1 MLSIYIKMFYRQ
13 TCKQSHTFINILG
26 LAIGLASF
34 ILIVLYVVD
43 ELSYDRYH
51 KNSENIYRLVNVYNF
66 EGVGEN
72 SASSP
77 FPLAFTLKDEY
88 PGMIENTVR
97 VFNFQSPR
105 LLIEYDEQS
114 FNERRF
120 FYADSTFFDVF
131 DHEFIYGDPETA
143 LDESYSVVITESTAE
158 KYFGDENP
166 IGKLFRFEKKFD
178 LKVTGVVKNIPSQS
192 HFKFDFIG
200 SMSSVAQL
208 YGGKLPKTWV
218 WNPCWT
224 YFLLQTDADPK
235 ELENEFPSFIEKFF
249 YDAEKENVSLYLQ
262 ALTDIHL
269 KSKLDYE
276 IEANNNYSYIRILSI
291 IALFLLIIA
300 AINFTN
306 LATAASDC
314 RIKEIG
320 VKKILGVSRK
330 RLIFQFLSEAIIL
343 SFISL
348 IFALLIIEL
357 ILPAFNIFTGKEF
370 STTIFFQTEY
380 LLGILF
386 LGFLTGFISG
396 IYPAF
401 YLSSLKPLSI
411 LYSGLLKNNK
421 KGLLRK
427 ILVIIQFAVSITLI
441 VVTLFIF
448 RQATYLRNAKLG
460 FNKENI
466 VVVPVNHTNVAN
478 SYESFKKELLQNPN
492 ILSVTNMDDILGSA
506 HNTHEFRPEGF
517 PLDKWQFYPAL
528 VIGYDFIKTFEIE
541 IVEGRDYLRKN
552 KTDPEKGILINE
564 AMVKHVGWENN
575 KEAIGKKFRSLSG
588 DEKVIG
594 VFKDF
599 NVTSLHEPAGP
610 FVLNMKEKEFE
621 ILWFLKYLA
630 IRISPENSNETIDF
644 IEKKCKEFSPERPF
658 EYSFLDNELD
668 ELYSDEENL
677 AKLTLIFTILIIFIA
692 SLGLFG
698 LTSFTVARRTKEI
711 GIRKTLG
718 SGTVSIIALFSKEFI
733 QLILI
738 SIVIAWPVSYF
749 LIDNWLQYFAY
760 QASINWFIFI
770 IAGFLAVIVAMLIT
784 SIKGFFASRI
794 NPVETLKYE

>member
-13 TCKQSHTFINILG
+13 ICKQSHTFINILG

-34 ILIVLYVVD
+34 ILIVLYVID

-51 KNSENIYRLVNVYNF
+51 RNSENIYRLVNVHNF

-77 FPLAFTLKDEY
+77 FPVAFTLKDEY
-88 PGMIENTVR
+88 PGIIKNAVR
-97 VFNFQSPR
+97 IFNFQSPR
-105 LLIEYDEQS
+105 LLIEYGDKR

-143 LDESYSVVITESTAE
+143 LDESYSVVITESTAK
-158 KYFGDENP
+158 KYFDEDNP
-166 IGKLFRFEKKFD
+166 IGKLLRFEKHFD
-178 LKVTGVVKNIPSQS
+178 LKVTGVIKDIPSQS
-192 HFKFDFIG
+192 HFNFDFIG

-208 YGGKLPKTWV
+208 YKGKLPETWV

-224 YFLLQTDADPK
+224 YFLLLPEADPK
-235 ELENEFPSFIEKFF
+235 ELENEFPTFIKKYF
-249 YDAEKENVSLYLQ
+249 YDAEKEHVSLYLQ

-291 IALFLLIIA
+291 IAIFLLIIA

-314 RIKEIG
+314 RLKEIC

-348 IFALLIIEL
+348 VFALFIIEL
-357 ILPAFNIFTGKEF
+357 ILPAFNVFTGKEF
-370 STTIFFQTEY
+370 SISIFFQIEY
-380 LLGILF
+380 LLGLLILG
-386 LGFLTGFISG
+386 LLTGFISG

-401 YLSSLKPLSI
+401 YLSSLKPLLI
-411 LYSGLLKNNK
+411 LYSGLSKNIK
-421 KGLLRK
+421 KGFARK
-427 ILVIIQFAVSITLI
+427 ILVILQFTISITLI

-460 FNKENI
+460 FNKKNI

-478 SYESFKKELLQNPN
+478 SYKSFKMELLQNPN
-492 ILSVTNMDDILGSA
+492 ILSVTTMDDILGSA

-517 PLDKWQFYPAL
+517 PQEKWQFYPAL
-528 VIGYDFIKTFEIE
+528 VIGYDFIKTFDIE
-541 IVEGRDYLRKN
+541 IVEGRDYLEES
-552 KTDPEKGILINE
+552 KTDPQKGILINE
-564 AMVKHVGWENN
+564 GMVKHVGWKNN
-575 KEAIGKKFRSLSG
+575 KDAIGKQFRSLSG

-599 NVTSLHEPAGP
+599 NVTSLHEPASP
-610 FVLNMKEKEFE
+610 FVLNMKEKEWE

-630 IRISPENSNETIDF
+630 IKITPENNNETIDF
-644 IEKKCKEFSPERPF
+644 IEKKWKEFAPERPF
-658 EYSFLDNELD
+658 EYSFLNNELD

-698 LTSFTVARRTKEI
+698 LTSFTITRRTKEI
-711 GIRKTLG
+711 GIRKVLG
-718 SGTVSIIALFSKEFI
+718 SGTISIIALLSKEFFK
-733 QLILI
+733 LILI

-760 QASINWFIFI
+760 QASINLFIFI
-770 IAGFLAVIVAMLIT
+770 ISGLLAIIIAMLIT
-784 SIKGFFASRI
+784 SFKGFFASRI

>member
-1 MLSIYIKMFYRQ
+1 MFYRQ
-13 TCKQSHTFINILG
+13 ICKQSHTFINILG

-34 ILIVLYVVD
+34 ILIVLYVID

-51 KNSENIYRLVNVYNF
+51 RNSENIYRLVNVHNF

-77 FPLAFTLKDEY
+77 FPVAFTLKDEY
-88 PGMIENTVR
+88 PGIIKNAVR
-97 VFNFQSPR
+97 IFNFQSPR
-105 LLIEYDEQS
+105 LLIEYGDKR

-143 LDESYSVVITESTAE
+143 LDESYSVVITESTAK
-158 KYFGDENP
+158 KYFDEDNP
-166 IGKLFRFEKKFD
+166 IGKLLRFEKHFD
-178 LKVTGVVKNIPSQS
+178 LKVTGVIKDIPSQS
-192 HFKFDFIG
+192 HFNFDFIG

-208 YGGKLPKTWV
+208 YKGKLPETWV

-224 YFLLQTDADPK
+224 YFLLLPEADPK
-235 ELENEFPSFIEKFF
+235 ELENEFPTFIKKYF
-249 YDAEKENVSLYLQ
+249 YDAEKEHVSLYLQ

-291 IALFLLIIA
+291 IAIFLLIIA

-314 RIKEIG
+314 RLKEIC

-348 IFALLIIEL
+348 VFALFIIEL
-357 ILPAFNIFTGKEF
+357 ILPAFNVFTGKEF
-370 STTIFFQTEY
+370 SISIFFQIEY
-380 LLGILF
+380 LLGLLILG
-386 LGFLTGFISG
+386 LLTGFISG

-401 YLSSLKPLSI
+401 YLSSLKPLLI
-411 LYSGLLKNNK
+411 LYSGLSKNIK
-421 KGLLRK
+421 KGFARK
-427 ILVIIQFAVSITLI
+427 ILVILQFTISITLI

-460 FNKENI
+460 FNKKNI

-478 SYESFKKELLQNPN
+478 SYKSFKMELLQNPN
-492 ILSVTNMDDILGSA
+492 ILSVTTMDDILGSA

-517 PLDKWQFYPAL
+517 PQEKWQFYPAL
-528 VIGYDFIKTFEIE
+528 VIGYDFIKTFDIE
-541 IVEGRDYLRKN
+541 IVEGRDYLEES
-552 KTDPEKGILINE
+552 KTDPQKGILINE
-564 AMVKHVGWENN
+564 GMVKHVGWKNN
-575 KEAIGKKFRSLSG
+575 KDAIGKQFRSLSG

-599 NVTSLHEPAGP
+599 NVTSLHEPASP
-610 FVLNMKEKEFE
+610 FVLNMKEKEWE

-630 IRISPENSNETIDF
+630 IKITPENNNETIDF
-644 IEKKCKEFSPERPF
+644 IEKKWKEFAPERPF
-658 EYSFLDNELD
+658 EYSFLNNELD

-698 LTSFTVARRTKEI
+698 LTSFTITRRTKEI
-711 GIRKTLG
+711 GIRKVLG
-718 SGTVSIIALFSKEFI
+718 SGTISIIALLSKEFFK
-733 QLILI
+733 LILI

-760 QASINWFIFI
+760 QASINLFIFI
-770 IAGFLAVIVAMLIT
+770 ISGLLAIIIAMLIT
-784 SIKGFFASRI
+784 SFKGFFASRI

>member
-1 MLSIYIKMFYRQ
+1 MLNIYIKMFYRQ
-13 TCKQSHTFINILG
+13 TCKQSHTFINVLG

-34 ILIVLYVVD
+34 ILITLYVID

-51 KNSENIYRLVNVYNF
+51 KNSKKIYRLVNVYSF

-77 FPLAFTLKDEY
+77 FPVAFTLKDEY
-88 PGMIENTVR
+88 PGLILNAVR
-97 VFNFQSPR
+97 IFNFQSPR
-105 LLIEYDEQS
+105 LLIEYDEQR

-131 DHEFIYGDPETA
+131 DHEFIYGNPKTA
-143 LDESYSVVITESTAE
+143 LDEPYSVVITKSTAN
-158 KYFGDENP
+158 KYFGDINP
-166 IGKLFRFEKKFD
+166 VGKLLRFEKRFD
-178 LKVTGVVKNIPSQS
+178 LKVTGVVKDSPSQS
-192 HFKFDFIG
+192 HFKFDFLG

-208 YGGKLPKTWV
+208 YGGKLPDTWV

-224 YFLLQTDADPK
+224 YFLLQANAEPE
-235 ELENEFPSFIEKFF
+235 ELENVLPSFIEKYF
-249 YDAEKENVSLYLQ
+249 YDAEKDNVSLYLQ

-269 KSKLDYE
+269 RSKLDYE
-276 IEANNNYSYIRILSI
+276 LEANNNYSYIRILSI
-291 IALFLLIIA
+291 IAFFLLIIA

-320 VKKILGVSRK
+320 IKKILGVRRK
-330 RLIFQFLSEAIIL
+330 RLIFQFISEAVIL

-348 IFALLIIEL
+348 IFALFFIEL
-357 ILPAFNIFTGKEF
+357 ILPAFNVFTGKDF
-370 STTIFFQTEY
+370 STSIFFQSEY
-380 LLGILF
+380 LIGLILLGLI
-386 LGFLTGFISG
+386 TGFVSG
-396 IYPAF
+396 LYPAF
-401 YLSSLKPLSI
+401 YLSSLKPLLI
-411 LYSGLLKNNK
+411 LYSGLLKNTK
-421 KGLLRK
+421 KGLARK
-427 ILVIIQFAVSITLI
+427 ILVVLQFAISISLI
-441 VVTLFIF
+441 VLTLFIF

-460 FNKENI
+460 FDKENI
-466 VVVPVNHTNVAN
+466 VVIPVNHTNVAN
-478 SYESFKKELLQNPN
+478 SYKSFKKELLQNPN
-492 ILSVTNMDDILGSA
+492 ILSVTTMDDILGSA

-517 PLDKWQFYPAL
+517 PIDKWQFYPAL
-528 VIGYDFIKTFEIE
+528 VIGYDFIKTFDIK
-541 IVEGRDYLRKN
+541 IIEGRDYLEES

-575 KEAIGKKFRSLSG
+575 KDAIGKKFSSLSG

-594 VFKDF
+594 VYKDF
-599 NVTSLHEPAGP
+599 NVTSLHEAAGP
-610 FVLNMKEKEFE
+610 FVLNMKEKEWE

-630 IRISPENSNETIDF
+630 IKISPENNVQTINF
-644 IEKKCKEFSPERPF
+644 IEKKWKEFSPERPF
-658 EYSFLDNELD
+658 EYSFLNDELD

-698 LTSFTVARRTKEI
+698 LTSFTITRRTKEI
-711 GIRKTLG
+711 GVRKVLG
-718 SGTVSIIALFSKEFI
+718 SGTISIIFLLSKEFLK
-733 QLILI
+733 LILI

-749 LIDNWLQYFAY
+749 IIDNWLQYFAY

-770 IAGFLAVIVAMLIT
+770 IAGLLAITVAMLIT

-794 NPVETLKYE
+794 NPVDTLKYE